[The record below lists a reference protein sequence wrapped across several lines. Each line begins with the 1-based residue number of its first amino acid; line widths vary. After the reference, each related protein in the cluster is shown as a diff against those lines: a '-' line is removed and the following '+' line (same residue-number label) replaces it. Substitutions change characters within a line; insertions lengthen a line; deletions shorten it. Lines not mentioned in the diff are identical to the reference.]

1 MPLTTNN
8 LKFTIKQKTLNV
20 LAFLLAVTVG
30 SAQEIIEENKYDY
43 SILVFSKSPSQ
54 WKETGLNGQYFKRA
68 TTAFDQYGK
77 PFKNSTLKNKPSLLF
92 FGFTNCP
99 EICPTTLADLSEITR
114 EATSNIDAINIIFV
128 TLDPK
133 RDNEKHLKDY
143 ILYFDG
149 NIIGVTGDK
158 IEIKKF
164 AENWKVFYETVK
176 TSNNNYTLNH
186 TATVFMIDKLGNFRG
201 TISWGENESSIIQ
214 KINNY
219 CYFIYRKFY

>member
-1 MPLTTNN
+1 MSLARKKLILLLSIIISFIIILILTFLFAEYLSRKNAP
-8 LKFTIKQKTLNV
+8 QKM
-20 LAFLLAVTVG
+20 
-30 SAQEIIEENKYDY
+30 SEIINKVHLIDH
-43 SILVFSKSPSQ
+43 
-54 WKETGLNGQYFKRA
+54 
-68 TTAFDQYGK
+68 YGK

-99 EICPTTLADLSEITR
+99 EICPTTLAELSEITR
-114 EATSNIDAINIIFV
+114 EVTSSIDEINIIFV

-133 RDNEKHLKDY
+133 RDNIQHLKDY

-164 AENWKVFYETVK
+164 AENWGVFYETVK

-186 TATVFMIDKLGNFRG
+186 TATVFMIDELGNFRG
-201 TISWGENESSIIQ
+201 TISWGENENSKIQ
-214 KINNY
+214 KINKL
-219 CYFIYRKFY
+219 RKLN